1 MSEDRNHISLRSDYV
16 REILPSYFVTEY
28 PTLIK
33 FLDYYYDEL
42 NSDNKFGKEIKDL
55 IDIRD
60 IGSTELKYLD
70 SLFGEIGLGLSKD
83 FVTNPREILKNL
95 AKFFR
100 VKGSLYSIE
109 GFFRGIFDTYA
120 EVEYPKDKIFSL
132 GDPDA
137 VLGGKGT
144 KTMQDGELYQVLSIL
159 VKTSLPLN
167 DWEQLYKKFVHPVG
181 FYLYCEA
188 QLVSKSK
195 QRSRGIVSDT
205 TPLNLRTEQDSDIV
219 TRVSFDNRII
229 SKTDIGNIDIITWD
243 GPKNYQTCN
252 SGTRIYNSL
261 NVFQYVDSNWF
272 VSDSTGA
279 PLEGGGY
286 SSRGSVDAGLYDP
299 KNINIAALNIN
310 QTLETED
317 SLYNNQLLTQLE
329 GGTDSPNYSI
339 FEAAPAILHTTN
351 LVLSSPTIA
360 TETYNIP
367 QLLNKTLEQITRGDS
382 KTYISR
388 IYMSGN
394 FSSNSLCIGLPGQGD
409 SAGNLFM
416 LNDAATYN
424 DFTTSTTA
432 PVLRIDNI
440 LDSVGNL
447 EVLHKLD
454 QAGTGA
460 FKLNFAHKF
469 NNIYEWIKY
478 DSNAVFDINSFNYGD
493 NQNMRSVTIQEVKR
507 KKISYLNGVII

>member
-229 SKTDIGNIDIITWD
+229 SKTDIGSSDIIIVD
-243 GPKNYQTCN
+243 APQEYMTCD
-252 SGTRIYNSL
+252 SDIRIYNAL
-261 NVFQYVDSNWF
+261 NVFQYVDSNWYLA
-272 VSDSTGA
+272 DSTGRA
-279 PLEGGGY
+279 IEGGGIDVR
-286 SSRGSVDAGLYDP
+286 SSVNAGLYNP
-299 KNINIAALNIN
+299 KFINIAALNIN
-310 QTLETED
+310 QTLKTED

-388 IYMSGN
+388 VYMSGD
-394 FSSNSLCIGLPGQGD
+394 FTSNSLCIGLPGQGD
-409 SAGNLFM
+409 SDGNLFM
-416 LNDAATYN
+416 LNDGVLYT

-478 DSNAVFDINSFNYGD
+478 DSNAVFNINSFNYGD
-493 NQNMRSVTIQEVKR
+493 NQNVRSITIQQVMR

>member
-1 MSEDRNHISLRSDYV
+1 MSEDRTHISLRPDHV

-28 PTLIK
+28 PTLVK
-33 FLDYYYDEL
+33 FLEYYYDEL

-70 SLFGEIGLGLSKD
+70 SLFSEIGLGLSKD

-100 VKGSLYSIE
+100 VKGSTYSIE
-109 GFFRGIFDTYA
+109 GFFRGIFNTYV
-120 EVEYPKDKIFSL
+120 EVEYPKDKIFTL
-132 GDPDA
+132 GDTNA
-137 VLGGKGT
+137 ILGPKST
-144 KTMQDGELYQVLSIL
+144 KVIQDGELYQVLSIL

-167 DWEQLYKKFVHPVG
+167 DWEQLYRKFVHPVG

-188 QLVSKSK
+188 QLLSKSK
-195 QRSRGIVSDT
+195 QHSRGIVSDT

-219 TRVSFDNRII
+219 ARVSFDNRII
-229 SKTDIGNIDIITWD
+229 SKTDIGNTDIITWD
-243 GPKNYQTCN
+243 GPENYLTCN
-252 SGTRIYNSL
+252 SGTRIYNSQ
-261 NVFQYVDSNWF
+261 NIFQYVDSHWF

-279 PLEGGGY
+279 PIEGEGY
-286 SSRGSVDAGLYDP
+286 SSRGSVDAGIYSP
-299 KNINIAALNIN
+299 KHINIAALNIN
-310 QTLETED
+310 QTLKTED
-317 SLYNNQLLTQLE
+317 FSYNTQLLTQLE
-329 GGTDSPNYSI
+329 GGTDNPNYSI
-339 FEAAPAILHTTN
+339 FEAAPAVLHTTN
-351 LVLSSPTIA
+351 LVLSDSSIS

-388 IYMSGN
+388 VYMSGD

-416 LNDAATYN
+416 LNDGAVYN

-440 LDSVGNL
+440 LDSIGNL

-493 NQNMRSVTIQEVKR
+493 NQNVRSITIKEVMR